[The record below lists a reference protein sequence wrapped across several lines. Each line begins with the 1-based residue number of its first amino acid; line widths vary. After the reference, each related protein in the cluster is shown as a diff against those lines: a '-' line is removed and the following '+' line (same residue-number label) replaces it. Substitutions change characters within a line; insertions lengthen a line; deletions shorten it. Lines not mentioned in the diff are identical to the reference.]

1 MSHPLHS
8 LYGKI
13 SVIFLALL
21 IPLLLV
27 QIWVSVHSS
36 GRFVQESEQKL
47 NRDLA
52 ANIAAEFKPFLKDSL
67 HHQKIKNL
75 IHYLMVLNPRVE
87 LYLVDRSGAIL
98 AYFTGPEKRL
108 QRQRIDLQPVRAF
121 LAGSA
126 AFPILGDDPRHAGRR
141 KPFSVAPIDIPPD
154 SQGYLYII
162 LGSELYDSAIEMI
175 RESYILRMA
184 SSGLLAAMVVTALL
198 GLIVFSML
206 ARRFRTLHDTV
217 KQFEQGDYRAR
228 IPVDSQDEIGQLARA
243 FNQMADRIVEN
254 MQELKRT
261 DDLRRELVAN
271 VSHDLRSPLASI
283 QGYLETILMK
293 EDTLSPQ
300 ERRRY
305 LEIILSNAT
314 LLNQLI
320 GELFELS
327 KLDACQIQPHAELF
341 SMAELTQDVVIKF
354 QPQAERLRVRMKT
367 DFPES
372 LPPVYAD
379 IGLIERALS
388 NLIDNAIRYTPEN
401 GRIEIRLQQKE
412 GKVWVSIS
420 DTGPGIPA
428 EDLPRI
434 FDRFFRIDKSRT
446 RTYGGAGLGL
456 AIAKKIL
463 EIHRST
469 IQVESQVN
477 RGTTFS
483 FALPKGSLPGD
494 QSP

>member
-1 MSHPLHS
+1 MTHPLRS

-13 SVIFLALL
+13 SVIFLTLL
-21 IPLLLV
+21 IPLLFV

-52 ANIAAEFKPFLKDSL
+52 VNIAEEFKPFLQDSL
-67 HHQKIKNL
+67 HHKEIKNL
-75 IHYLMVLNPRVE
+75 IHYLMVMNPRVE
-87 LYLVDRSGAIL
+87 LYLVDSTGRIL

-108 QRQRIDLQPVRAF
+108 QRDRIDLRPVRAF
-121 LAGSA
+121 LHESA
-126 AFPILGDDPRHAGRR
+126 AFPILGDDPRHADRR
-141 KPFSVAPIDIPPD
+141 KPFSVAPIAIPPNA
-154 SQGYLYII
+154 QGYLYII

-175 RESYILRMA
+175 RESYILRIA
-184 SSGLLAAMVVTALL
+184 SSGLLTTIVVTALL
-198 GLIVFSML
+198 GLIVFAML

-228 IPVDSQDEIGQLARA
+228 IPVDSRDEIGQLARA
-243 FNQMADRIVEN
+243 FNQMADRIVQN

-283 QGYLETILMK
+283 QGYLETIMMK
-293 EDTLSPQ
+293 EDSLSP
-300 ERRRY
+300 EDRRRY
-305 LEIILSNAT
+305 LNIILDNAT

-327 KLDACQIQPHAELF
+327 KLDACQIQPKTELF

-354 QPQAERLRVRMKT
+354 QPQAEKLGVT
-367 DFPES
+367 LETQFPEA
-372 LPPVYAD
+372 LPQVYAD
-379 IGLIERALS
+379 IALIERALS
-388 NLIDNAIRYTPEN
+388 NLIDNAIRYAPEG
-401 GRIEIRLQQKE
+401 GRVEVRLQEKDR
-412 GKVWVSIS
+412 KVWVFVS
-420 DTGPGIPA
+420 DNGPGIPA

-434 FDRFFRIDKSRT
+434 FERFYRIDKSRT
-446 RTYGGAGLGL
+446 RSYSGAGLGL

-463 EIHRST
+463 EIHRSS
-469 IQVESQVN
+469 IQVESQLHC
-477 RGTTFS
+477 GTTFS
-483 FALPKGSLPGD
+483 FALPRASLAEK
-494 QSP
+494 QS